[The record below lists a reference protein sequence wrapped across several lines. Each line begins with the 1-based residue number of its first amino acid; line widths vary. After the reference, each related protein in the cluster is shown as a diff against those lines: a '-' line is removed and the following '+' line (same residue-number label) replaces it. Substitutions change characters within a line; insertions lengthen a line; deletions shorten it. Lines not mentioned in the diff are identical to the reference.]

1 MFEDAIF
8 VFGSNEA
15 GRHGKG
21 AALAAVKN
29 HGAVYG
35 QGVGLQGRSYAIP
48 TKAAD
53 LDVLP
58 LEVIER
64 YVDEFLA
71 FAAQH
76 PEMTFK
82 VTRVGCGLAGHRD
95 EDIFPLFKGAPDNCL
110 LPGIWEAKRTGVQRL
125 LIAGSR
131 GYTDYAQLC
140 GVVDEAISDW
150 GLNSPVIVSGGAR
163 GADSLGERYAK
174 EAGLEMIQFKAK
186 WGELGRAAGIARN
199 MDMAWYSTH
208 VLVFWDG
215 SSPGSRHMMG
225 FAKESRLRT
234 KMVVYQMGG
243 LENAPKL

>member
-1 MFEDAIF
+1 MFENAVF

-21 AALAAVKN
+21 AALSAVKSY
-29 HGAVYG
+29 GAIYG
-35 QGVGLQGRSYAIP
+35 QGRGLQGRSYAIP

-58 LEVIER
+58 LEAVEGH
-64 YVDEFLA
+64 VDEFLA
-71 FAAQH
+71 FAKNN

-82 VTRVGCGLAGHRD
+82 VSRVGCGLAGHRD
-95 EDIFPLFKGAPDNCL
+95 EDIFPMFQDAPANCI

-131 GYTDYAQLC
+131 GFTDYAHLC
-140 GVVDEAISDW
+140 GVTEDAIADW
-150 GLNSPVIVSGGAR
+150 GLKSPVIVSGGAR
-163 GADSLGERYAK
+163 GADSLGERFAK
-174 EAGLEMIQFKAK
+174 DYDLELAVFKAK
-186 WGELGRAAGIARN
+186 WNELGRSAGIERN
-199 MDMAWYSTH
+199 IEMAWYSTH

-225 FAKESRLRT
+225 VARDARLRT
-234 KMVVYQMGG
+234 KMSVYQMGG
-243 LENAPKL
+243 LESGLSI